1 MGAIGKGD
9 AAKTR
14 YFTGDI
20 VHRAFCFFYT
30 IYYVLDR
37 VK

>member
-1 MGAIGKGD
+1 MGVIGKGD

-20 VHRAFCFFYT
+20 VHRAFCLFDT